1 MDYLAI
7 IDQFYGTGNSELKSL
22 LLLHCRAVAD
32 KALRICEKH
41 PEFGLDRDFIEAAA
55 MLHDI
60 GIIRCDAPK
69 IHCHG
74 TEPYIRHG
82 ILGAEMLTSLH
93 TPHSSLPTPHL
104 TLLTPHSTLHTS
116 HSTLLTS
123 RICQRH
129 TGAGITRAE
138 IAAQQLPL
146 PLPDDDS
153 EPYMPET
160 IEEKLICYA
169 DKFFSKTRP
178 DHEKTIE
185 EAERSLA
192 KFGNDGV
199 LRFREWARLFAHP
212 CDVTPKRWTFN

>member
-1 MDYLAI
+1 MKAENHQNDGLKDSMNYMEVI
-7 IDQFYGTGNSELKSL
+7 NHYYGEGDSELKSL
-22 LLLHCRAVAD
+22 LLKHSRAVAD
-32 KALRICEKH
+32 KALRICDKH
-41 PEFGLDRDFIEAAA
+41 PELGLDREFVEAAA

-82 ILGAEMLTSLH
+82 ILGAEMLASPIWGGLEGI
-93 TPHSSLPTPHL
+93 
-104 TLLTPHSTLHTS
+104 
-116 HSTLLTS
+116 S

-138 IAAQQLPL
+138 VIAQQLPL
-146 PLPDDDS
+146 PLTDGDFSAEEGCFSDGDFSTDGAS

-160 IEEKLICYA
+160 LEEKIVCYA
-169 DKFFSKTRP
+169 DKFFSKTSP
-178 DHEKTIE
+178 DHEKTLE

-192 KFGNDGV
+192 KFGSDGV
-199 LRFREWARLFAHP
+199 QRFREWARLFE
-212 CDVTPKRWTFN
+212 

>member
-1 MDYLAI
+1 MKDYQAI
-7 IDQFYGTGNSELKSL
+7 IDKFYGTGNSELKSL
-22 LLLHCRAVAD
+22 LLLHSRAVAD
-32 KALRICEKH
+32 KALRICDKH
-41 PEFGLDRDFIEAAA
+41 PKFGLDRDFIEATA

-74 TEPYIRHG
+74 TEPYINPG
-82 ILGAEMLTSLH
+82 ILGAEMIQELSPSLFGEGWGGA
-93 TPHSSLPTPHL
+93 
-104 TLLTPHSTLHTS
+104 
-116 HSTLLTS
+116 S
-123 RICQRH
+123 RVCQRH

-199 LRFREWARLFAHP
+199 LRFREWARLFE
-212 CDVTPKRWTFN
+212 